1 MAFKGGSDDIR
12 SSLSYKL
19 KRILAFK
26 AGGVL
31 CTDPYVTTDPKLVP
45 LERVLA
51 ESDLLVIGAPHP
63 EYRNLVTDKPVA
75 DVWNIL
81 GDGVLI

>member
-1 MAFKGGSDDIR
+1 
-12 SSLSYKL
+12 
-19 KRILAFK
+19 
-26 AGGVL
+26 
-31 CTDPYVTTDPKLVP
+31 VTTDQKRVP

-63 EYRNLVTDKPVA
+63 EYRDLVTDKPVA

-81 GDGVLI
+81 DGGVLI